1 MKATEHYFP
10 VLLQST
16 LLYKVS
22 LMFKPIEEILESESY
37 WAVIF
42 CGTMKCGVLSF
53 PRSLYTL
60 EKLAEKRDGSH
71 YCFSYKYR
79 EIN

>member
-1 MKATEHYFP
+1 MKATEQYFA
-10 VLLQST
+10 VLLAT

-42 CGTMKCGVLSF
+42 LLLLFYAAQDDFNFCIHGQNPKVSRWPF
-53 PRSLYTL
+53 
-60 EKLAEKRDGSH
+60 K
-71 YCFSYKYR
+71 
-79 EIN
+79 